1 MIVCFRLWET
11 YRIVAME
18 RLVGE
23 SLGPAVT
30 LGLMTTSSIPL
41 IPPLLQVRTCDN
53 MLSLLS
59 FLSYEEIL
67 ISLAGAP

>member
-1 MIVCFRLWET
+1 M
-11 YRIVAME
+11 
-18 RLVGE
+18 GE

-41 IPPLLQVRTCDN
+41 IPPLLQVRACDN

-59 FLSYEEIL
+59 FLSYAEIL